1 MNADELKNFPSLN
14 IPLSELRLKSENG
27 EIKVYDP
34 ARDKFVSLT
43 PEEFVRQHFVE
54 WLIRDYGYPRS
65 LIANEAG
72 VKVNDTKKR
81 CDTIVYNRQEN
92 PLMIVE
98 YKAPGVNINQ
108 DTFDQIVRYN
118 MALRARYLV
127 VSNGLRH
134 YCCVIDYKNN
144 TYNFIP
150 QIPHYVETLDTT
162 GLN

>member
-65 LIANEAG
+65 LIANEAA

-81 CDTIVYNRQEN
+81 CDTIVFNRQGD

>member
-27 EIKVYDP
+27 EIKVYDR
-34 ARDKFVSLT
+34 ARDKYVTLT

-81 CDTIVYNRQEN
+81 CDTIVYNRQGD

-150 QIPHYVETLDTT
+150 QIPHYVDTLDTT

>member
-1 MNADELKNFPSLN
+1 MNAEELKNFPSLN

-65 LIANEAG
+65 LIANEAA

-81 CDTIVYNRQEN
+81 CDTIVFNRQGD

>member
-14 IPLSELRLKSENG
+14 IPISELRLKSENG

-81 CDTIVYNRQEN
+81 CDTIVYNRQGD

>member
-34 ARDKFVSLT
+34 ARDKFVYLT

-81 CDTIVYNRQEN
+81 CDTIVYNRQGD